1 MEGKSFE
8 NQFKGLSIN
17 YVEAPVEIR
26 ELLTFDEIQ
35 TKNLLIH
42 LRDVV
47 GFEEVLV
54 LSTCNRTEIYY
65 NHPIGTGDV
74 LRIVCAWKGISSTM
88 VEPFFCHLGQPETAV
103 AHLFR
108 VGIGLESQ
116 ILGDMQIINQLKNAY
131 QWTADLNLAGTF
143 LHRLLHSIFF
153 AHKRVGQETQFRSGS
168 ASVSYASAELVDDLM
183 VRKDTPISLLGLGE
197 IGLPLLKNL
206 IEKGYSNITVCNRSF
221 EKVAP
226 FVAQN
231 EVKYLPFSEWQKALN
246 ASLVISSLSGN
257 ILQISE
263 NELPDSFLAGYQYF
277 IDLGVPRSIQSALGQ
292 RDGIILYN
300 IDQIQA
306 KVSAAV
312 ELRRQSVPQ
321 VESIVE
327 QALEEFQNWTREMAV
342 SPVIHLMKNALE
354 QIRKE
359 EMARFLKKAGE
370 KEAQWAEELTK
381 NMMQRIM
388 KTHIVQLKAA
398 CQRDEAE
405 KLTNVLQQI
414 FHPISTETHSS

>member
-26 ELLTFDEIQ
+26 ELLTFDELQ
-35 TKNLLIH
+35 TKNLLVH

-47 GFEEVLV
+47 GIAEVLI
-54 LSTCNRTEIYY
+54 LSTCNRTEIYF
-65 NHPIGTGDV
+65 NHPASTDEV
-74 LRIVCAWKGISSTM
+74 LRTLCAWKGISSTM
-88 VEPFFCHLGQPETAV
+88 VESFFNHFQDSEAV

-108 VGIGLESQ
+108 VAIGLESQ
-116 ILGDMQIINQLKNAY
+116 ILGDMQIINQVKNAY

-168 ASVSYASAELVDDLM
+168 ASVSYAGAELVDDLLT
-183 VRKDTPISLLGLGE
+183 RKDATISLLGLGE

-206 IEKGYSNITVCNRSF
+206 LDKGFSNITVCNRSF
-221 EKVAP
+221 DKVAP
-226 FVAQN
+226 FEAEYGVR
-231 EVKYLPFSEWQKALN
+231 YLPFSEWKAALHAN
-246 ASLVISSLSGN
+246 LVISALSGN
-257 ILQISE
+257 ILQITDNEIAE
-263 NELPDSFLAGYQYF
+263 NSWSGYQYL
-277 IDLGVPRSIQSALGQ
+277 IDLGVPRSIQSELGQ
-292 RDGIILYN
+292 KDGIILYN
-300 IDQIQA
+300 IDQIHA

-312 ELRRQSVPQ
+312 ELRRQAVPL
-321 VESIVE
+321 VESIVA
-327 QALEEFQNWTREMAV
+327 QAIEEFLHWTKEMAV

-381 NMMQRIM
+381 SMMQRIM

-405 KLTNVLQQI
+405 KLSDVLQQL
-414 FHPISTETHSS
+414 FHPIASEATSS